1 MSTKTKL
8 VREAPY
14 ILKDLDKAGE
24 VAMFYGFQPVK
35 TPKIEKPDFDLAK
48 SLAPDFI
55 EHAKSSFP
63 RPEEKCSLLRTIT
76 EWELH
81 NNEHPL
87 MLHYRRAVTQLPVKR
102 STDERHYSLDIIGST
117 DSISEA
123 IAIRTALA
131 ILNEHGERDLMVDI
145 NSIGDKHS
153 VAQFEK
159 ELTNFTRKHGS
170 DAPSDVKQQ
179 IKKDPFNVWHCNH
192 CDWIETRKRAP
203 QSLSHLSEASVNHF
217 QEVLEHL
224 ETLEVPYRINP
235 TLLGHRQF
243 CSHTI
248 FEIKSATQAAPTETK
263 EAAVAGT
270 ANTSTSSATSGGANP
285 LVGTT
290 PDTTEETFA
299 IGTRHNY
306 LARRAGFKR
315 ETPIMSVNIRIKK
328 NSPTPKLLFKKKPD
342 PRFFYIQFG
351 TMAKFKSLPIIESL
365 RQAHIPVHHML
376 TSDKFLAQLAV
387 AEKLRTPYVI
397 IMGQK
402 EALENSVVVREMS
415 NRSQETVPVH
425 HLAHYLSK
433 IR

>member
-24 VAMFYGFQPVK
+24 VAMFYGFQSVK
-35 TPKIEKPDFDLAK
+35 TPKIEKSDVDLAK

-102 STDERHYSLDIIGST
+102 SADERHYSLDIIGSI

-153 VAQFEK
+153 VTQFEK
-159 ELTNFTRKHGS
+159 ELTNFTRKHGG

-248 FEIKSATQAAPTETK
+248 FEIKSAPQAAVTETK
-263 EAAVAGT
+263 E
-270 ANTSTSSATSGGANP
+270 
-285 LVGTT
+285 LVTIT
-290 PDTTEETFA
+290 PPDSTEETFA

-315 ETPIMSVNIRIKK
+315 ETPIMSVNIRLKK